1 MSIDAGTPL
10 NLKPRSSINVDNTD
24 LEGLMRSGN
33 GELLA
38 RIDWEAKTKG
48 DLTWE
53 SCDYQVVFVA
63 SPEYEAQIPKIGA

>member
-1 MSIDAGTPL
+1 VRIKINLEIDQEIRQDQL
-10 NLKPRSSINVDNTD
+10 QEVFNKYID
-24 LEGLMRSGN
+24 
-33 GELLA
+33 ELS
-38 RIDWEAKTKG
+38 KTKG